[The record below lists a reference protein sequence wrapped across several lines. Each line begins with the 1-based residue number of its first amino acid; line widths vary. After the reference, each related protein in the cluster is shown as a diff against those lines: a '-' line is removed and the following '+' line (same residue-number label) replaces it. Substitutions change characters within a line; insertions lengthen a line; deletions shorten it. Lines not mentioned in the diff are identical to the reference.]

1 VGVPDLDVRITGRAA
16 WHAAER
22 VAERYSDGRVF
33 LAGDSAHEMSPTGA
47 FGSNTG
53 IQDGHNLAWKLA
65 AVLGGWAGPG
75 LLKSYDAERRP
86 VAEATSARASSRSVE
101 HSHPGY
107 IPAPGAAGP
116 GGKKGG
122 ILNVALAYRYPRG
135 AVLGADQSAP
145 IVPDGLRLTGEP
157 GSRAPHMWLD
167 RAGTRVSTLDLYE
180 RSMVLLTSSDKWHSA
195 AKDVAQR
202 LSVPLDAYRI
212 GSGADAELSP
222 ASDTDWAEVHGVT
235 EDGAVLVRPDGFVA
249 WRSEGPSASPE
260 TALREALTAILDRG

>member
-1 VGVPDLDVRITGRAA
+1 
-16 WHAAER
+16 
-22 VAERYSDGRVF
+22 
-33 LAGDSAHEMSPTGA
+33 M
-47 FGSNTG
+47 
-53 IQDGHNLAWKLA
+53 
-65 AVLGGWAGPG
+65 LGGWAGPG

-135 AVLGADQSAP
+135 AVLGADQNAP

-212 GSGADAELSP
+212 GSGTDAELSP
-222 ASDTDWAEVHGVT
+222 RATRTGRRCTASPRTERCWSAPTDSSPGAPRARRRAPRRHCGRPSRRSWTGADGSVHTVIST
-235 EDGAVLVRPDGFVA
+235 
-249 WRSEGPSASPE
+249 SASAQRAG
-260 TALREALTAILDRG
+260 TRSG

>member
-1 VGVPDLDVRITGRAA
+1 
-16 WHAAER
+16 
-22 VAERYSDGRVF
+22 
-33 LAGDSAHEMSPTGA
+33 
-47 FGSNTG
+47 
-53 IQDGHNLAWKLA
+53 
-65 AVLGGWAGPG
+65 
-75 LLKSYDAERRP
+75 
-86 VAEATSARASSRSVE
+86 
-101 HSHPGY
+101 
-107 IPAPGAAGP
+107 
-116 GGKKGG
+116 
-122 ILNVALAYRYPRG
+122 
-135 AVLGADQSAP
+135 
-145 IVPDGLRLTGEP
+145 
-157 GSRAPHMWLD
+157 MWLH

-222 ASDTDWAEVHGVT
+222 ASDADWAEVHGVT